1 MHIPGHFTP
10 FSQSLMNRGMKQ
22 TNNNIGNINNPNE
35 NIMGGGMQPGGPIFQ
50 ETGIS
55 TGFGDSEMGI
65 INPVQPSYEPEGV
78 KSPLFSEGSMAAGFD
93 VNNDGVVDMLDYAYA
108 QEQGQPG
115 TGAPIGDSFYD
126 WLLDTQYQGEVAG
139 FVDWWSSFNQE
150 QQNEFS
156 SAWQNQLEYGSGPY
170 EQGFLDNLM
179 QFITPQQSTAQQF
192 TGGGGQAGSSARR
205 LYYPGTSGGFAGV
218 GSGIG
223 GGNTLQELLKQYQG

>member
-65 INPVQPSYEPEGV
+65 INPVQPSYGPEGV

-108 QEQGQPG
+108 QNNPSGYTQEGFQTPDEYYQNLATQGGWTGTIDNPETTSFNEFMQDYVANYIPGQQGPMPPNLNMTSQELQQWIDTMAPEQMSQFEN
-115 TGAPIGDSFYD
+115 AFH
-126 WLLDTQYQGEVAG
+126 TQYL
-139 FVDWWSSFNQE
+139 S
-150 QQNEFS
+150 
-156 SAWQNQLEYGSGPY
+156 L
-170 EQGFLDNLM
+170 
-179 QFITPQQSTAQQF
+179 IH
-192 TGGGGQAGSSARR
+192 
-205 LYYPGTSGGFAGV
+205 
-218 GSGIG
+218 I
-223 GGNTLQELLKQYQG
+223 